1 MFMTERMKMKCKQD
15 MEEGSSPDRIRYPS
29 LDHLQHRPPSSIPP
43 GTALIGRDQSSRYCA
58 LIGGNLQRH
67 FYLLCWIYIL
77 LLKPLVSYTLE
88 TSPQPQMAFEVRDL
102 VICWRQL
109 FGGGFGCLK
118 LCLYGIRELAS
129 ATSSI
134 RTSSGDCLR
143 SLWSWENIRNV
154 CFVSWVDLMSLF
166 HRQADHQCKVIIHP
180 TNTIQ
185 QSLVWKWSQILSAG
199 VRGS

>member
-1 MFMTERMKMKCKQD
+1 MTERMKMKCKQD

-88 TSPQPQMAFEVRDL
+88 TSPQPKMAYL
-102 VICWRQL
+102 L
-109 FGGGFGCLK
+109 T
-118 LCLYGIRELAS
+118 S
-129 ATSSI
+129 A
-134 RTSSGDCLR
+134 LR
-143 SLWSWENIRNV
+143 RGLWVPQVVSLWHKR
-154 CFVSWVDLMSLF
+154 
-166 HRQADHQCKVIIHP
+166 
-180 TNTIQ
+180 
-185 QSLVWKWSQILSAG
+185 AG
-199 VRGS
+199 VSNILNSDFEW